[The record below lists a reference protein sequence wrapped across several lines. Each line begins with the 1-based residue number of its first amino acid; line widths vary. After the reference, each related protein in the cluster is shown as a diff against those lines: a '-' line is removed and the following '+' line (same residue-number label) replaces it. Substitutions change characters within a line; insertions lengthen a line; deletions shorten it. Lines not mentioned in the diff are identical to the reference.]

1 MLTILNVAYP
11 LAPVSLGTAGGSE
24 QIIALLDRALTQDG
38 HRSIVV
44 GCAGSVVKGTL
55 IATSCRREFF
65 RESRRELYDEYRTA
79 IWRSILKYKPDVIH
93 LHGIDVHNYIPPA
106 GLPALIT
113 LHLPSEWYSPEL
125 FNLDRPH
132 TYLNC
137 VSLTQ
142 QKACPRST
150 RLLPFIKNG
159 VPVNSFS
166 ANLRKRRFALV
177 LARVCP
183 EKGIHLAIDAAAAAG
198 VPVLVG
204 GEVFPY
210 EVYERY
216 FSEEIAPR
224 LSRTA
229 KFLGPVGFRRKR
241 RLLSRAKCVLI
252 PALAPETS
260 SLVAMEALAS
270 GTPVVAFAAGALPEI
285 VDDGVTGFLVSNEH
299 QMADAI
305 RRVDSIDRARCRREA
320 VKRFSSEHMV
330 RNYFGLYTVM
340 TQNSGLPDRPDLTR
354 LPRAAYPC

>member
-11 LAPVSLGTAGGSE
+11 LAPVGFGTAGGSE
-24 QIIALLDRALTQDG
+24 QIIALLDAALTEGG

-44 GCAGSVVKGTL
+44 GCVGSEVKGSL
-55 IATSCRREFF
+55 VATSCRREYF
-65 RESRRELYDEYRTA
+65 RESRSDLYAEYRAA
-79 IWRSILKYKPDVIH
+79 IWRSILRYKPDVIH
-93 LHGIDVHNYIPPA
+93 LHGIDVHNYVPPA

-113 LHLPSEWYSPEL
+113 LHLPPEWYSPNV
-125 FNLDRPH
+125 FNLDRPQ

-142 QKACPRST
+142 QKACPSSA

-159 VPVNSFS
+159 VPVNAFR
-166 ANLRKRRFALV
+166 AQTRKRRFALV

-198 VPVLVG
+198 MPVVVG

-210 EVYERY
+210 NAYQRY

-224 LSRTA
+224 LNGKAR
-229 KFLGPVGFRRKR
+229 FLGPVGFRRKR

-285 VDDGVTGFLVSNEH
+285 VEDGVTGFLVSSKR
-299 QMADAI
+299 QMAAAI
-305 RRVDSIDRARCRREA
+305 RRVKFIDPRRCRRAA
-320 VKRFSSEHMV
+320 VDRFSSEDMV
-330 RNYFGLYTVM
+330 RRYLELYAELNH
-340 TQNSGLPDRPDLTR
+340 NSSHPD
-354 LPRAAYPC
+354 AAHSVRTGMSTCPC